1 MPLQRMG
8 IDAGR
13 VVPVTAQGRTTR
25 DAIIR
30 AALVEI
36 EERGYLDARVD
47 SITRCAGVA
56 YGTFYKYFSGK
67 RDLFRAALSEAF
79 ADIFRETER
88 PPLGGS
94 VADVVRATLTDRL
107 NAYQR
112 HHRALRVLDSAMGV
126 DPALASLRNTLQRE
140 QVEAYAAV
148 LAGTPGYSPVGSP
161 LAVSFA
167 VNALLD
173 EAGRRLALS
182 YSDDLA
188 FPRLE
193 VKELVASLVP
203 MVLAIVAPATM
214 CSANSSASAD
224 AGASASLSLTRAT
237 MWSPSGQFE

>member
-8 IDAGR
+8 IDVGR
-13 VVPVTAQGRTTR
+13 VVPVTAQGRVTR

-36 EERGYLDARVD
+36 EERGYLDARVE
-47 SITRCAGVA
+47 SITRRAGVA

-79 ADIFRETER
+79 ADIFREAER
-88 PPLGGS
+88 PPQGCAVGD
-94 VADVVRATLTDRL
+94 AVRATVTERL
-107 NAYQR
+107 KAYQR

-140 QVEAYAAV
+140 QVEAYAA
-148 LAGTPGYSPVGSP
+148 LLEGTQGYAPVGSP

-188 FPRLE
+188 FPGLE
-193 VKELVASLVP
+193 VEELVATLAP
-203 MVLAIVAPATM
+203 MVLAIVAPAAVR
-214 CSANSSASAD
+214 SANSSANAD
-224 AGASASLSLTRAT
+224 AGAAALLR
-237 MWSPSGQFE
+237 